1 MFGLGGTA
9 TEVLG
14 DRVLSLVPLGRSEAD
29 RLIGSLKAAPLL
41 RGYRGA
47 EPADV
52 DALGDL
58 LCRVARLAEDIP
70 EVLEMDLNPVVAWP
84 RGKGCVTIDAK
95 IRLALPAVPEPALR
109 RRHLR

>member
-14 DRVLSLVPLGRSEAD
+14 DRAFSLVPLSRSEAH

-47 EPADV
+47 EPADI
-52 DALGDL
+52 DALADL

-70 EVLEMDLNPVVAWP
+70 EVVEMDLNPVVAWP

-95 IRLALPAVPEPALR
+95 SAWRCLPCPSRSSAAATLR
-109 RRHLR
+109 